1 MSTATLATPRV
12 GPRSVYKTT
21 AEALQ
26 RDFATDPDA
35 LQRKIGTAII
45 EVSGT
50 VDSAVSGSGAALQLS
65 ANRWDVTAWLTPDGI
80 TAARSIAKHEHVT
93 LRCDRIG
100 TLVAAAGRRRA
111 VVEARDCTPVNPTG

>member
-1 MSTATLATPRV
+1 VLFRSPDAPR
-12 GPRSVYKTT
+12 PVYKTT

-35 LQRKIGTAII
+35 LQRKIGTAIV

-50 VDSAVSGSGAALQLS
+50 VANTATGGGAALQLS
-65 ANRWDVTAWLTPDGI
+65 ANRWDVTAWLTQDAI
-80 TAARSIAKHEHVT
+80 AAARTISKHQRVT

-100 TLVAAAGRRRA
+100 TLVAAAARRQA
-111 VVEARDCTPVNPTG
+111 VVDARDCKPVTPTE